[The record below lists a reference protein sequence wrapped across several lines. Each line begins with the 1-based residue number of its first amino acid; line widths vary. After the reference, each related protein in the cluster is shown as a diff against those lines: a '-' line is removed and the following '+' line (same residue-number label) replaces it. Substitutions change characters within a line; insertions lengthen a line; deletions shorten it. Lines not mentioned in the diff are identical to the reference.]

1 MDERPK
7 KPTMPESD
15 AMTLA
20 IKAARIARDDNCEDI
35 IVLDLRGISPVT
47 DFFVIATGTSDRQ
60 IRATCDSIAQHG
72 KNTGQKVWKIAG
84 EDKGDWIVMDFVD
97 IVVHL
102 FDSEHRDYYDLE
114 MIWGEVPRI
123 AWEDQ
128 GRHEHS

>member
-1 MDERPK
+1 MDDRPK

-15 AMTLA
+15 AEKLA
-20 IKAARIARDDNCEDI
+20 IEAARIARDDNCEDI
-35 IVLDLRGISPVT
+35 VVLDLRGISPVT
-47 DFFVIATGTSDRQ
+47 DFFVIGTGTSDRQ
-60 IRATCDSIAQHG
+60 IRATCDSIARHG

-123 AWEDQ
+123 AWED
-128 GRHEHS
+128 